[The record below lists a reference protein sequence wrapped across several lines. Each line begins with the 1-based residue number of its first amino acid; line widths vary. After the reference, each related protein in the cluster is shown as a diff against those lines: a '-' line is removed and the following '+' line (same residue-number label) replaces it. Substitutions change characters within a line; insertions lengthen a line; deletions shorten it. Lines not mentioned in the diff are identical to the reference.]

1 MFDGLENAIARMAFG
16 IPAIKGIEFGRGFE
30 VARMRG
36 SENNDAIRAEGG
48 QARYATNNAGGIL
61 GGISTGAPVLVR
73 LAVKPT
79 PSIAREQASVDLRE
93 MRDETLQVRGR
104 HDPCIAPR
112 AVPVVEAVMALS
124 LLDAWLSHPAE
135 ESARDGREA

>member
-1 MFDGLENAIARMAFG
+1 
-16 IPAIKGIEFGRGFE
+16 
-30 VARMRG
+30 MRG

-48 QARYATNNAGGIL
+48 QARCATNNAGGIL

-112 AVPVVEAVMALS
+112 AVPVVEAVVALS
-124 LLDAWLSHPAE
+124 LLDAWLTHPAE
-135 ESARDGREA
+135 ESARDGQEA